1 MIRVIHSHKNKK
13 NYVLKVN
20 TSILTLL
27 DPVTDTIYIA
37 LYIEVILDMLWS
49 CIAEGIMKQS
59 SL

>member
-13 NYVLKVN
+13 NYILKVN